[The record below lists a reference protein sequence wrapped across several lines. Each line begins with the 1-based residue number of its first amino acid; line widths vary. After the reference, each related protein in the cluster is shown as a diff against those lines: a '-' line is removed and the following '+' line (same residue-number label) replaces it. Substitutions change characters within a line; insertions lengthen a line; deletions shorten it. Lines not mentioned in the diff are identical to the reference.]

1 MRLDGIT
8 IGALDEGHLRGLV
21 ADGVP
26 ESKTIEYKRD
36 AIGTTPADKRE
47 FLNDATSFAN
57 ASGGWLFLGVEA
69 KDGKP
74 VGIPGLDAAQA
85 DNLVLRLEQSMSTG
99 VRPRL
104 WGVRSQAVPLTSGR
118 CVIAIRIPQSWNGPH
133 MVSVDYKGHERFFTR
148 TSAGKHGLDVDELR
162 QAFLRSEGIA
172 DQMRRFRAGRL
183 AAVVSGETPLPLC
196 PGPVALLHVIPFSGA
211 SAAQSLPI
219 GALAADAELWRTL
232 NLGNSRI
239 NFDGLL
245 HFVGS
250 GERTLCPRYFQLFRN
265 GAAEFADT
273 RIGSEYHGKLSL
285 QLQAQ
290 ESTMLEWLDKAL
302 RVQRHV
308 GISPP
313 IAVLVSLVGVKGYS
327 IPWEWAGPFFEPV
340 PIDRDVLQPP
350 EVILDAFDSNRDAQ
364 LKPAFDALWNAAG
377 LPQSRGYNE
386 DGSRR

>member
-1 MRLDGIT
+1 
-8 IGALDEGHLRGLV
+8 
-21 ADGVP
+21 
-26 ESKTIEYKRD
+26 
-36 AIGTTPADKRE
+36 
-47 FLNDATSFAN
+47 
-57 ASGGWLFLGVEA
+57 
-69 KDGKP
+69 
-74 VGIPGLDAAQA
+74 
-85 DNLVLRLEQSMSTG
+85 
-99 VRPRL
+99 
-104 WGVRSQAVPLTSGR
+104 
-118 CVIAIRIPQSWNGPH
+118 
-133 MVSVDYKGHERFFTR
+133 
-148 TSAGKHGLDVDELR
+148 
-162 QAFLRSEGIA
+162 
-172 DQMRRFRAGRL
+172 MRRFRAGRL
-183 AAVVSGETPLPLC
+183 AAVVSGETPC
-196 PGPVALLHVIPFSGA
+196 PSALGSALLHVIRLAGHRRPSLRSGF
-211 SAAQSLPI
+211 
-219 GALAADAELWRTL
+219 ADAGLVL